1 MTYRMTQAQCQNY
14 ELSSRREWLLTNGLG
29 GYAMGTVAGANT
41 RRYHGHLV
49 AATVPPTHR
58 TVLLGNIEVFL
69 HGSGTSVGLS
79 TNQYHGTVYPEG
91 YQYLKEFT
99 VDDFVQWVFASQ
111 GMELVKTLQ
120 MHDHENAVTLRF
132 ANTGSKQ
139 FGLTL
144 RPLVQH
150 KYYHDNFHEQQGYPQ
165 VLAFPKDHTVLEHG
179 GVPLVLHHEGAQR
192 LPTVGWY
199 YRFECTR
206 ELERGLDPSED
217 MFCPCELNYEL
228 MPGEEAVVVASTDD
242 RSVAAE
248 QPARRDSEH
257 LTLGEELA
265 QSARKYF
272 VSTSSRHSILAG
284 LPWFGDW
291 GRDTMICI
299 PGLCLATGR
308 IREAKRILRDYGAFM
323 RDGLIPN
330 HFVDRESEPEYNTA
344 DATLW
349 YANAIHETLAAE
361 WDQEFAEEALSKLQ
375 DVYDFH
381 VSGTRYGIR
390 VDPNDG
396 LLTQGADGVQL
407 TWMDAKIGDW
417 VVTPRHGKPV
427 EVNGLWVNALRI
439 MEQLAKRLGRPAE
452 MFTEL
457 ADRAERSFDQ
467 KFWSESL
474 GHYLDCA
481 EPDDAS
487 FRPNQLIAMSLP
499 YGPATGEHAR
509 RALDRIT
516 KELLTPVGLRT
527 LGPNEPQYK
536 GAFRGPLAELDAA
549 YHQGTVWPWLIGPY
563 VFAALRLGVAPSE
576 LKALLKPFRQTLTEC
591 GLGGISEV
599 YDGDEPRAPG
609 GCPFQA
615 WNVAEVL
622 RAWKAV
628 GGN

>member
-1 MTYRMTQAQCQNY
+1 MAYRLTQAQCQNY

-49 AATVPPTHR
+49 AATIPPAHR
-58 TVLLGNIEVFL
+58 TVLLGNIEMFV
-69 HGSGTSVGLS
+69 HDGNASIGLS
-79 TNQYHGTVYPEG
+79 TNQYQGTVYPDG
-91 YQYLKEFT
+91 FHYLKEFYA
-99 VDDFVQWVFASQ
+99 DDFVQWVFASHDI
-111 GMELVKTLQ
+111 ELTKTLQ
-120 MHDHENAVTLRF
+120 VHEHANACTLRF
-132 ANTGSKQ
+132 ANSGKRQ

-150 KYYHDNFHEQQGYPQ
+150 KYYHGNFHEQQGYPQ
-165 VLAFPKDHTVLEHG
+165 LLAFPKDHTVLEHG
-179 GVPLVLHHEGAQR
+179 GVPLILSHEGAQR
-192 LPTVGWY
+192 LPAVGWY

-228 MPGEEAVVVASTDD
+228 LPGEEVVVVASTDERTMAAD
-242 RSVAAE
+242 R
-248 QPARRDSEH
+248 PTRREGER
-257 LTLGEELA
+257 LTFGQELA
-265 QSARKYF
+265 QNARKYF

-284 LPWFGDW
+284 LPWFADW
-291 GRDTMICI
+291 GRDTMICV
-299 PGLCLATGR
+299 PGLCVATGR
-308 IREAKRILRDYGAFM
+308 LEEAKNILRDYGSFM

-330 HFVDRESEPEYNTA
+330 RFVDRETEPEYNTA

-349 YANAIHETLAAE
+349 YVNALHETLSAD
-361 WDQEFAEEALSKLQ
+361 WDPQFAEDTFPLLEQLF
-375 DVYDFH
+375 DFH
-381 VSGTRYGIR
+381 IKGTRYGIR
-390 VDPNDG
+390 VDAKDG
-396 LLTQGADGVQL
+396 LLTQGAEGMQL

-439 MEQLAKRLGRPAE
+439 MERLAALMGRPTDTYARLAAQAE
-452 MFTEL
+452 
-457 ADRAERSFDQ
+457 ASFDQ

-499 YGPATGEHAR
+499 FGPATGDHAR
-509 RALDRIT
+509 RALERIT

-527 LGPNEPQYK
+527 LGPNEAQYR
-536 GAFRGPLAELDAA
+536 GAFRGPLTELDAA

-563 VFAALRLGVAPSE
+563 VFASLRLGVPPTE
-576 LKALLKPFRQTLTEC
+576 LKALLKPFQQSLTEC

-599 YDGDEPRAPG
+599 YDGDEPRSPG

-615 WNVAEVL
+615 WNIGELL

-628 GGN
+628 GGR